1 MINKIIHFSV
11 TNKIVTGVLLA
22 FFVMFGV
29 YSLTQL
35 PVDALPDVTN
45 NQVMVITNAPNLAT
59 QEVEQFI
66 TYPLES
72 EFKSLADRVELR
84 SVSRSGLSVITI
96 VFKDKIAENI
106 ARQRVEEKIKSA
118 LDNIPKSYGTPGILP
133 PTTGLG
139 EIFQYAIFP
148 EKGFENKYSL
158 TDMRTIQ
165 DWIVRKQLLGTE
177 GVVEVSS
184 FGGKLKQYEVSVKPE
199 RLAAN
204 NITLVEVFDALQK
217 NNENTGGSYIDK
229 GPNIYFI
236 RGEGLIQNLDD
247 INNVV
252 VKTSG
257 GVPLLVK
264 DIAEVKFGFA
274 PRYGAMTRNGNGET
288 VGGVVLMQ
296 KGENAVQVIAN
307 IKSRMKSIEKSLPKG
322 VKIDVF
328 VDRTKLIDKTI
339 NTVSTNLLEG
349 ALIVILVLILFLGSL
364 RAGLIVASV
373 IPLAMLF
380 AVIIMNLFGLSANLM
395 SMGALDFGLIVD
407 GAVIIVEATLHFL
420 VSNNENQILTQAKMD
435 VEVIEST
442 SKIRKSAAFGEI
454 IILIVYLPLFVLSGV
469 EGKMFIPMAQTV
481 SFAIFGALLLSLTY
495 VPWASSLFLSKKINN
510 EPNFTDKVIEKISH
524 WYLPVLEKAIKKRII
539 IISASVVIFVLSLF
553 VFNSLGGEFI
563 PELDEGDFAMNYTI
577 RQGSNLAQTIAVGT
591 KLENRLKQF
600 PEVEDVVSK
609 IGTSEIPTDPMP
621 IESADI
627 IMVLKDKKLWTTAKT
642 KEGLAEKMNE
652 KLSEI
657 PGCNLSFEQPIQM
670 RFNELI
676 AGVKSDIAIKIFGD
690 NLDVLYAEANKAA
703 TMIKQIDGLA
713 DIKVEQVTG
722 MPNLVVQY
730 NRNKMAQY
738 GLNIADVNRI
748 VNTAYAGGTTGVV
761 YEGERKFD
769 LVVRIPKNQNT
780 DVEGLKSLLI
790 PTPQGSQIPL
800 NEIANVIF
808 QNSPSQISREN
819 AARRIV
825 IEANVRGRDVE
836 SAVKDIQQK
845 LDTKL
850 NLPEGYYVSY
860 GGQFQNLQEAKS
872 RLLIAVPVALMLIFF
887 LLFLTFHSVKE
898 ATIIFTAIPLAAV
911 GGVFAL
917 WLRGM
922 NFSISAGV
930 GFIALFG
937 VAVLNGIVLISQYN
951 ALKDEGEANVLKRIL
966 KGSTSRLRPILA
978 TATVASLGFLPMALS
993 TSTGAE
999 VQKPLATVV
1008 IGGLLSSTLLTL
1020 FILPVLYYLIMTPK
1034 SKNTNNKL
1042 QKSKI
1047 IPCILLFV
1055 FCNLTNAQTKDFT
1068 LQNALDLA
1076 IKNYPTLKQSAL
1088 QTQQQQAL
1096 TKNASLL
1103 DPFNITTNLGQINS
1117 SVYDYNI
1124 GLTQAFKLSNKA
1136 NRSLLKQNVNVAKS
1150 FENVTKNDLI
1160 KQVSTLY
1167 FLLQNS
1173 LLQYDLL
1180 SETDNV
1186 FADYEKFAE
1195 KKFKVG
1201 ETNKLETI
1209 NASLLRKDLKIKL
1222 QEAQTQVVFYENELR
1237 KWTKTNQNLQPP
1249 KKIELLPEIKQ
1260 NDSILVKKHPNLE
1273 FLKQQISAKEFLV
1286 KFEKAKAIPTI
1297 SLGVNVQSLD
1307 KENYFYV
1314 GNFGINIPLFK
1325 NGIKANTQFAKIETE
1340 IAKTELNKSQQ
1351 DLNTIFV
1358 QEFQH
1363 QQQLSDQIKYYK
1375 TEGLIMSEN
1384 IISTAQKLYK
1394 SGDIGY
1400 IEYIQNIK
1408 DANKIKTDYLI
1419 LVNNFNQTII
1429 NLRYLIGN

>member
-1 MINKIIHFSV
+1 MINKIIQYSV
-11 TNKIVTGVLLA
+11 TNKVITGVLLA
-22 FFVMFGV
+22 FFVMFGI

-35 PVDALPDVTN
+35 RVDALPDITN
-45 NQVMVITNAPNLAT
+45 NQVIVITNAPTLAT

-72 EFKSLADRVELR
+72 EFKSLADMVELR

-96 VFKDKIAENI
+96 VFKDKISENI
-106 ARQRVEEKIKSA
+106 GRQRVGEKIKTAS
-118 LDNIPKSYGTPGILP
+118 DNIPKSYGTPGLLP

-139 EIFQYAIFP
+139 EIFQYAIVP
-148 EKGFENKYSL
+148 NKGFENKYSF
-158 TDMRTIQ
+158 TEMRTIQ

-204 NITLVEVFDALQK
+204 NITLIEVFDALQK

-236 RGEGLIQNLDD
+236 RGEGLIHNLED
-247 INNVV
+247 IKNVV
-252 VKTSG
+252 VKTAG
-257 GVPLLVK
+257 DVPLLVK

-274 PRYGAMTRNGNGET
+274 PRYGAMTRNGDGET

-307 IKSRMKSIEKSLPKG
+307 IKNRMKSIEKSLPKG
-322 VKIDVF
+322 LKIDVF
-328 VDRTKLIDKTI
+328 VDRTKLIDKTLS
-339 NTVSTNLLEG
+339 TVSTNLLEG
-349 ALIVILVLILFLGSL
+349 ALIVIFVLVLFLGNL
-364 RAGLIVASV
+364 RAGLLVASV

-380 AVIIMNLFGLSANLM
+380 AVIIMNLLGLSANLM

-407 GAVIIVEATLHFL
+407 GALIIVEATLHFL
-420 VSNNENQILTQAKMD
+420 VLKNKNRILSQAEMD
-435 VEVIEST
+435 NEVITST
-442 SKIRKSAAFGEI
+442 SKIRISAAFGEI

-481 SFAIFGALLLSLTY
+481 AFAIFGALLLSLTY
-495 VPWASSLFLSKKINN
+495 VPWASSLFLSKKISG
-510 EPNFTDKVIEKISH
+510 EPNFTDRLIDKMSN
-524 WYLPVLEKAIKKRII
+524 WYLPVLEKAVKKRIAI
-539 IISASVVIFVLSLF
+539 ITASVVIFVFSLF

-577 RQGSNLAQTIAVGT
+577 RQGSNLTRTIEVGT
-591 KLENRLKQF
+591 MLENRLMEF

-609 IGTSEIPTDPMP
+609 IGTSQIPTDPMP

-627 IMVLKDKKLWTTAKT
+627 IIVLKDKKLWTTAKT
-642 KEGLAEKMNE
+642 KEELAEKMNQ

-657 PGCNLSFEQPIQM
+657 PGCNFSFEQPIQM

-690 NLDVLYAEANKAA
+690 NLDVLYTQANK
-703 TMIKQIDGLA
+703 TSSIINKIEGLV

-722 MPNLVVQY
+722 MPNLVVKY
-730 NRNKMAQY
+730 NRNKLAQY

-780 DVEGLKSLLI
+780 DLDGLKSLLI
-790 PTPQGSQIPL
+790 PTAQGLQIPL
-800 NEIANVIF
+800 SEVANVVF

-836 SAVKDIQQK
+836 SVVKDIQQK

-898 ATIIFTAIPLAAV
+898 ATIIFTAIPLAAI
-911 GGVFAL
+911 GGIFAL
-917 WLRGM
+917 WMRGM

-951 ALKDEGEANVLKRIL
+951 ALKEEGEENILQRIL
-966 KGSTSRLRPILA
+966 KGSSARLRPILA

-993 TSTGAE
+993 TSAGAE

-1020 FILPVLYYLIMTPK
+1020 FILPLLYYIFMKPK
-1034 SKNTNNKL
+1034 KINLKPKNILPITL
-1042 QKSKI
+1042 F
-1047 IPCILLFV
+1047 LLF
-1055 FCNLTNAQTKDFT
+1055 FSNTLHAQTEVLT
-1068 LQNALDLA
+1068 LNKAVDLV
-1076 IKNYPTLKQSAL
+1076 IKNYPTLKKSAL

-1096 TKNASLL
+1096 INNASVLEPL
-1103 DPFNITTNLGQINS
+1103 NITTNLGQINS
-1117 SVYDYNI
+1117 SLNDYNI
-1124 GLTQAFKLSNKA
+1124 GVAQAFKLSNKA
-1136 NRSLLKQNVNVAKS
+1136 NRNLLKQNVNVAKS
-1150 FENVTKNDLI
+1150 YENVTKNDLI
-1160 KQVSTLY
+1160 KQVSTVY

-1180 SETDNV
+1180 LETDTI
-1186 FADYEKFAE
+1186 FADFEKFAE

-1209 NASLLRKDLKIKL
+1209 NANLLRKDLKMKL
-1222 QEAQTQVVFYENELR
+1222 QEAQNQVVFYENELKR
-1237 KWTKTNQNLQPP
+1237 WIKTNQDFQIS
-1249 KKIELLPEIKQ
+1249 KKIELLPEIQ
-1260 NDSILVKKHPNLE
+1260 ENDSTLVKNHPNLA
-1273 FLKQQISAKEFLV
+1273 FLKQQVSAKELLT

-1297 SLGVNVQSLD
+1297 SLGFNVQSLN
-1307 KENYFYV
+1307 KENYFYI
-1314 GNFGINIPLFK
+1314 GNLGINIPLFK
-1325 NGIKANTQFAKIETE
+1325 NGIKANAQFAKIETE
-1340 IAKTELNKSQQ
+1340 IAKTELGKSKQE
-1351 DLNTIFV
+1351 LNTIFI
-1358 QEFQH
+1358 QEFKR
-1363 QQQLSDQIKYYK
+1363 QQQLLDQLKYYK
-1375 TEGLIMSEN
+1375 TEGLPMSES
-1384 IISTAQKLYK
+1384 IILAAQKLYK
-1394 SGDIGY
+1394 SGDVGY
-1400 IEYIQNIK
+1400 IEFIQNIK

-1419 LVNNFNQTII
+1419 LVNKFNQTVI
-1429 NLRYLIGN
+1429 NLRYLIAN